1 MADGEEKKKKENSSS
16 KTEVANLPKT
26 SRGSR
31 EEQRVAG
38 SGG

>member
-1 MADGEEKKKKENSSS
+1 MADGGEKKKKENSSS

-31 EEQRVAG
+31 EQ
-38 SGG
+38 GGAEGDS